1 MKLPQFCAYNQ
12 TRDCFLSLDVVAGDF
27 SFARLDDWMRT
38 LTLEFGAGLWLTP
51 FRGIPATS
59 VPFPL
64 DLIYLDQDRR
74 VIDIVEVFPTF
85 HVSSSR
91 PPAASVL
98 ALRAHSIYA
107 SQTQLGDQLVLC
119 TAEEMTRHLE
129 RFSSE
134 FDVAGAVPRACQV
147 LYRQEP
153 HWSAGSG
160 PLQAVD
166 STTEQ
171 RPECRETS
179 ENILIEHEM
188 KDIRPSRGWLERW
201 LFPDPSDP
209 RRSLRQPATGLT
221 AQFWT
226 GGPTKANSIRD
237 ISATGLYVVNEERWY
252 LGTMVRMTLAK
263 TDSEERPAERSITV
277 QTVATRWGNDG
288 VGLQFVRQNA
298 KKLRQSQP
306 SPLDCAGGKDLDQF
320 LKQFRG
326 GNR

>member
-1 MKLPQFCAYNQ
+1 MKSRQFCAYNQ
-12 TRDCFLSLDVVAGDF
+12 TRDCFLSLDVEAGDF
-27 SFARLDDWMRT
+27 SPARLDDWMRT
-38 LTLEFGAGLWLTP
+38 LTLEFGEGLWLAP

-64 DLIYLDQDRR
+64 DLIYLDPDRR
-74 VIDIVEVFPTF
+74 VIDVVEVFPTF
-85 HVSSSR
+85 RVSCSR

-98 ALRAHSIYA
+98 VLRAHSIYA

-119 TAEEMTRHLE
+119 AVEDMTRHLE

-153 HWSAGSG
+153 HWSASQG

-166 STTEQ
+166 STTKQ
-171 RPECRETS
+171 RPEYHETL
-179 ENILIEHEM
+179 ENILIGPEM
-188 KDIRPSRGWLERW
+188 KYVGPSRGRLERW

-209 RRSLRQPATGLT
+209 RKSPRQPAAGLS
-221 AQFWT
+221 AHFWT
-226 GGPTKANSIRD
+226 GGPSKANSIRD

-252 LGTMVRMTLAK
+252 LGTMVRMTLTK
-263 TDSEERPAERSITV
+263 TNSEERPAERSITV
-277 QTVATRWGNDG
+277 QTIATRWGNDG

-298 KKLRQSQP
+298 KKLRQSRP
-306 SPLDCAGGKDLDQF
+306 SPLDCVGGKQLDQF
-320 LKQFRG
+320 LKQFKDS
-326 GNR
+326 NR